1 MLYSNSGASV
11 SRRRPSHSYADT
23 LFVLTS
29 EIGQLRSTNGKSD
42 RPVDIALER
51 GFISLSKILEPPPD
65 LLPNISPTE
74 MEKIQGHFDAV
85 VKYEARGIFKPET
98 MRVADVGILREV
110 QKVWMPVPGMYG
122 VRGLVSD

>member
-1 MLYSNSGASV
+1 
-11 SRRRPSHSYADT
+11 
-23 LFVLTS
+23 
-29 EIGQLRSTNGKSD
+29 
-42 RPVDIALER
+42 VDIALER